1 MEEINDEFIKEVI
14 ILKSKMDELLTNLN
28 AIINNY
34 FTEKSGLKDG
44 TKLKIQ
50 LESYRNQLSK
60 MKLN

>member
-1 MEEINDEFIKEVI
+1 MEVINDEFIKEVI

-34 FTEKSGLKDG
+34 FTDKSGLKDG
-44 TKLKIQ
+44 VKLQVQ